1 MRLRSRFGVGVA
13 LALVAAGSFAGG
25 VSAQQPQPRVVRV
38 TGQGRIAAPPDVAV
52 LAIGA
57 TVLRD
62 RPDEAFD
69 RVESLIAALTARMR
83 ANGVAERD
91 TITSDIGLTREFR
104 TPPRAPDGSQ
114 PAAVF
119 VGWRAQHFL
128 SIRLRDFP
136 RLGRDVSDA
145 VATLEEAGEV
155 RGISFAVENVDT
167 LIEQARD
174 AAARDARQKAER
186 IAARLGFRLGGVVQ
200 VSETSATAPTARA
213 ATPSP
218 APAAFAAAPITGG
231 DQVISVTLEV
241 QFEIVQE
248 P

>member
-1 MRLRSRFGVGVA
+1 MRVRLGFAAVLA
-13 LALVAAGSFAGG
+13 MLALGSLGG
-25 VSAQQPQPRVVRV
+25 MVSAQQEPQPRVVRV
-38 TGQGRIAAPPDVAV
+38 TGQGRIAAPPDVAI
-52 LAIGA
+52 LSIGA
-57 TVLRD
+57 TALRD

-69 RVESLIAALTARMR
+69 RVEGLIAALTERLR

-91 TITSDIGLTREFR
+91 IITSDIGLTREFR
-104 TPPRAPDGSQ
+104 TPPRAADGSQ

-128 SIRLRDFP
+128 TVRFRDFP
-136 RLGRDVSDA
+136 RLGRNVSDA
-145 VATLEEAGEV
+145 VATLQDAGEV
-155 RGISFAVENVDT
+155 RGISFSVENVDT

-200 VSETSATAPTARA
+200 VAETSATAPTARA
-213 ATPSP
+213 ATP
-218 APAAFAAAPITGG
+218 APAFAAAPISGG

-241 QFEIVQE
+241 QFEILDQ
-248 P
+248 